1 MEGLVYPRGEAG
13 RERPRREGERERDG
27 WREAGREGGG
37 RQRHVDRQECGLW
50 KYELIFFFS
59 FLPLR
64 RGRIESSKENRL
76 QAGWHAGV
84 VLGKCEVR
92 GACSLFLFL
101 SLRPSSLFSLPLPP
115 PTPHPLSLRR
125 PLGP

>member
-1 MEGLVYPRGEAG
+1 M
-13 RERPRREGERERDG
+13 
-27 WREAGREGGG
+27 
-37 RQRHVDRQECGLW
+37 
-50 KYELIFFFS
+50 IFF

-64 RGRIESSKENRL
+64 HGRIESSKENRL

-101 SLRPSSLFSLPLPP
+101 SLRPSSFFFLPP
-115 PTPHPLSLRR
+115 SAAPSAPETPHALVIRR
-125 PLGP
+125 CYLDGEEGKTEREREEEGERGG